1 MHNQPAHRFTRREAG
16 FSLFEMMIVL
26 ALIVALMAITAGWW
40 SFQAKV
46 AHANAQTDMLARELS
61 QVSKAVASVIA
72 SDNIPGRDGA
82 IAALPMNTALNPPI
96 NVATLIAM
104 GHLPAGFAER
114 VNAWGVTGVGTS
126 PYGQAYTIVIRK
138 TPKDPADAASTQKPR
153 AIVYESGAPIASAL
167 ARADVQNVP
176 AQVDAY
182 KRRVAHETQ
191 TNYQRIAA
199 AILQGTR
206 EAINPSWRLD
216 LAGWLS
222 TNISYTAA
230 VALVGF
236 DYLEPGGSTGPDDGG
251 GGWDNFTGECRL
263 IAAQEQCL
271 LGGVAGNCA
280 NPAAVWQEKSCSTH
294 FGAGWQKIDSF
305 APCTGSGVSFRTT
318 PVGQLSSYEGS
329 TVPALNIGRCNPG
342 CAATHTCKKETLVED
357 NIPWQ
362 TDHYWQDIRLNDASI
377 LRTVCTQRFDT
388 NGVMTQY
395 GTLQCGYESVD
406 EHWANPTVRASSP
419 KNVLCCIRN

>member
-1 MHNQPAHRFTRREAG
+1 
-16 FSLFEMMIVL
+16 MMIVL

-72 SDNIPGRDGA
+72 NDNIPGRDGA
-82 IAALPMNTALNPPI
+82 IAALPMNTSLNPPI
-96 NVATLIAM
+96 TVATLVNM

-126 PYGQAYTIVIRK
+126 PYGQEYTIVIK
-138 TPKDPADAASTQKPR
+138 SVPKSPAQTDPMPQKPR
-153 AIVYESGAPIASAL
+153 AIVYETGAPIASAL

-222 TNISYTAA
+222 TNISYSAA

-236 DYLEPGGSTGPDDGG
+236 DYLEPGGSTGPDDEGD
-251 GGWDNFTGECRL
+251 GWDNFSGTCEIVTAERGCM
-263 IAAQEQCL
+263 
-271 LGGVAGNCA
+271 LGGAPGNCT
-280 NPAAVWQEKSCSTH
+280 NPAAVWQEPACPTGSEKVDAFAACS
-294 FGAGWQKIDSF
+294 GAGM
-305 APCTGSGVSFRTT
+305 AFRST
-318 PVGQLSSYEGS
+318 PVGQLSSFEYLREGREDFG
-329 TVPALNIGRCNPG
+329 ALCLTQ
-342 CAATHTCKKETLVED
+342 CSATHTCNYD
-357 NIPWQ
+357 QIPEGITWQ
-362 TDHYWQDIRLNDASI
+362 VDTIVQDIRINDASI
-377 LRTVCTQRFDT
+377 ATMGCRTLQDA
-388 NGVMTQY
+388 NGVLYAGGMY
-395 GTLQCGYESVD
+395 NCGYQRL
-406 EHWANPTVRASSP
+406 EHPWANPTIMASNP
-419 KNVLCCIRN
+419 KNVLCCRRD